1 MYHANSSSV
10 YDILLLK
17 PSQLFA
23 MESVRRYFCCT
34 DNITGCQ
41 ILGGFWVTLIAF
53 FSIFTIVELK
63 LQHITNPA
71 SILVVLM
78 IIVVSLSFAILLVIA
93 AVERNSTLLK
103 TWMVFNGILILLTMY
118 EILNAY
124 FCGPHEGF
132 IQAMIILL
140 SGFGL
145 VMWTELV
152 AYGAYQEV
160 RSGPR
165 IWAIVDQVYQEVNS
179 EVGIA

>member
-1 MYHANSSSV
+1 
-10 YDILLLK
+10 
-17 PSQLFA
+17 

-34 DNITGCQ
+34 DNITGCK
-41 ILGGFWVTLIAF
+41 ILGGFWFTLIAF
-53 FSIFTIVELK
+53 FSIFAIVELK

-103 TWMVFNGILILLTMY
+103 TWMVFNGIFILLTMY

-140 SGFGL
+140 TGL
-145 VMWTELV
+145 GLEIWTELV

-179 EVGIA
+179 GVGIA

>member
-1 MYHANSSSV
+1 
-10 YDILLLK
+10 
-17 PSQLFA
+17 

-34 DNITGCQ
+34 DNITGCK
-41 ILGGFWVTLIAF
+41 ILGGFWFTLIAF
-53 FSIFTIVELK
+53 FSIFAIVEVNPS
-63 LQHITNPA
+63 NPA
-71 SILVVLM
+71 NIIDVLM

-140 SGFGL
+140 TGL
-145 VMWTELV
+145 GLEIWTELV
-152 AYGAYQEV
+152 TYGAYQEV

-179 EVGIA
+179 GIA